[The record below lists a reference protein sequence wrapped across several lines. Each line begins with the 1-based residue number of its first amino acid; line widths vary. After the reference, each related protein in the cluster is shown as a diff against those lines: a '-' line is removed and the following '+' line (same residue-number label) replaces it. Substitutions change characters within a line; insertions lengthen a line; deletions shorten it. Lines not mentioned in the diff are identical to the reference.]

1 MKITVLMENTTPSD
15 RFAARHGLSLFLET
29 EDGARILRD
38 ELGERIGYLYAGV
51 RIAV

>member
-29 EDGARILRD
+29 EDGAHP
-38 ELGERIGYLYAGV
+38 V
-51 RIAV
+51 RRRA